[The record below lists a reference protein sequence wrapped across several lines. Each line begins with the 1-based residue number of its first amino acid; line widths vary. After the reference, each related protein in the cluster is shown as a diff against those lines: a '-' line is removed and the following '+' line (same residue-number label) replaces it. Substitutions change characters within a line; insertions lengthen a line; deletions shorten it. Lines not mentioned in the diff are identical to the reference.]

1 MLTVDA
7 SVYINAQNPNEPG
20 SADSLAFLNFVHQH
34 GVPVYSPMLLSVEV
48 AATTARVFNNTAHG
62 IAFAQRLRLF
72 PSYIWVALDETLAT
86 EAEQLAAS
94 VRLRGMDAIYGAVA
108 RRYKTVLV
116 TRDMQQS
123 QRLALLLPVRDPG
136 LALQNIQVSGR
147 P

>member
-1 MLTVDA
+1 MLTIDA

-48 AATTARVFNNTAHG
+48 AATTARLFNNTRQG
-62 IAFAQRLRLF
+62 MAFAQRLRLL
-72 PSYIWVALDETLAT
+72 PSYVWIVLDEALAI
-86 EAEQLAAS
+86 EAEQLAAL

-108 RRYKTVLV
+108 QRYKTVLV
-116 TRDMQQS
+116 TRDTQQS
-123 QRLALLLPVRDPG
+123 QRLAPLLPVRDPG
-136 LALQNIQVSGR
+136 LAWRNIQASGR